1 MVNKDWNKHECNQ
14 CMMNMTINNECCV
27 FTIMLEC
34 MSLTSGRYIQVH
46 CILLLCKHCPMDTM
60 FCHVLMSSLDTERV
74 KWWR

>member
-34 MSLTSGRYIQVH
+34 MSLTSGRYIVYCYTAQWTQ
-46 CILLLCKHCPMDTM
+46 C
-60 FCHVLMSSLDTERV
+60 FAMSL
-74 KWWR
+74 